1 MTFTCILLLIY
12 NKTLASQILYN
23 EQKNYFQKLIKE
35 NLKVIKSELTN
46 ILNITFDGDIQY
58 NIKK

>member
-35 NLKVIKSELTN
+35 NLKVIKSELIN